1 MKIGSDNKLV
11 RDSTQ
16 LKIGSFT
23 FLTSIQVS
31 NSDQNQIDFL
41 KNRIA
46 KSNDKSNAIRNIDLI
61 LIGTT

>member
-16 LKIGSFT
+16 LKIVSFT

-61 LIGTT
+61 LIGAT